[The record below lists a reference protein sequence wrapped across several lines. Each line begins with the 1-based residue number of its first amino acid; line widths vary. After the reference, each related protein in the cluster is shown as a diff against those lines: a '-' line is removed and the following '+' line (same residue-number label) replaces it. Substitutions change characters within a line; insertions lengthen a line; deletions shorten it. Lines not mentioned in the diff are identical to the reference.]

1 MRDATGPSGPVFVSE
16 DDLMPLTAR
25 TAALAGFTQTLKAL
39 DAILDKTAAQATER
53 KIDPAVLLSSRLSPD
68 MLPFT
73 RQIQLACDFA
83 KNATARV
90 SGAENPKFPDEETTV
105 AELKARI
112 AKVLAFVA
120 DADDAALDAGLAKD
134 VTFPRGPSATVTM
147 KGETYLTRFAV
158 PNFYFHATTAYAILR
173 ENGIQI
179 GKSDFLHGVLD
190 A

>member
-1 MRDATGPSGPVFVSE
+1 MEQA
-16 DDLMPLTAR
+16 TAR
-25 TAALAGFTQTLKAL
+25 KVQP
-39 DAILDKTAAQATER
+39 E
-53 KIDPAVLLSSRLSPD
+53 VLLASRLAPD

-83 KNATARV
+83 KNAAARV
-90 SGAENPKFPDEETTV
+90 SGGENPKFPDEETSFD
-105 AELKARI
+105 ELKARI

-120 DADDAALDAGLAKD
+120 KTDSAAFEAGMDKD

-179 GKSDFLHGVLD
+179 GKRDFLGDVYE